1 MIDAEKLL
9 ADLREFK
16 RQIVNE
22 DGAVT
27 PLELRVDEM
36 IDALAAWV
44 REKN

>member
-22 DGAVT
+22 DGAVSQM
-27 PLELRVDEM
+27 ELRLDEL

-44 REKN
+44 RGQS